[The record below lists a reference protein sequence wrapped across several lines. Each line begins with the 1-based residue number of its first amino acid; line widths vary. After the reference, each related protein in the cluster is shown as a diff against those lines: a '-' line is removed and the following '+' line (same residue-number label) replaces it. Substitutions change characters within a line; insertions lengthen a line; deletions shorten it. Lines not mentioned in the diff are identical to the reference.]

1 MVNIQVTVNAEGGL
15 HARPA
20 SLLVNTANKFSSS
33 VKIVKDTKIADAKSI
48 LNIMTLGAKKGE
60 TLAIQIEG
68 VDEQVAS
75 AELQNLFANNFEV

>member
-68 VDEQVAS
+68 ADEQAAS